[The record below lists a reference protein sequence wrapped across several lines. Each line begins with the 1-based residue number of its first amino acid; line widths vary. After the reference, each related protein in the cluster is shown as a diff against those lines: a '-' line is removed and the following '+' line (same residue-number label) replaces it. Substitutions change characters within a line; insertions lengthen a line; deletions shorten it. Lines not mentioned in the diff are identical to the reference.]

1 MKDKVL
7 IFFTI
12 FLVFLFPLSFL
23 IEKKQNFIKTY
34 ETSFLNPENDKEI
47 EKIIVETPETSL
59 ILKNEGGFFT
69 GNSNEKNCAF
79 PADQKIVENFIQI
92 LKKIR
97 KITKAESSG
106 TILNEKNYEFKISYQ
121 LKNGKTTSILVGK
134 TDITETKR
142 FVKIPSSSGTFK
154 TEADFSPF
162 LTTSA
167 DFWVCPEIVWNF
179 GNSKVS
185 SEQIQKISLIKN
197 GKRKTLIPSSKDF
210 IKKAETVISLRHGK
224 ICPKPEISE
233 NQEFLEVE
241 FSDSRLLLKII
252 PFKEDYILTYKN
264 KHCDFSAEISG
275 WTYGRLMEVFSE
287 S

>member
-1 MKDKVL
+1 MK
-7 IFFTI
+7 
-12 FLVFLFPLSFL
+12 
-23 IEKKQNFIKTY
+23 KTM
-34 ETSFLNPENDKEI
+34 
-47 EKIIVETPETSL
+47 
-59 ILKNEGGFFT
+59 
-69 GNSNEKNCAF
+69 NS
-79 PADQKIVENFIQI
+79 
-92 LKKIR
+92 
-97 KITKAESSG
+97 
-106 TILNEKNYEFKISYQ
+106 KISYQ

-179 GNSKVS
+179 GNSKIS

-252 PFKEDYILTYKN
+252 PFNEDYILTYKN